1 MFEEEMVKIPN
12 LSRDHLKQILLT
24 ELEEWQHNWIE
35 RKREDNEYLGDYS
48 NTDEQLADQ
57 AKYEMR
63 NNFDQVQKDFE
74 IIKYS
79 EEDYPRIWKFQS
91 EIIKEW
97 SSK

>member
-24 ELEEWQHNWIE
+24 ELEEWQLNWIE

-48 NTDEQLADQ
+48 NTDEQLVDQ
-57 AKYEMR
+57 ARYEMR

-79 EEDYPRIWKFQS
+79 EEDYPRIWKFQR

-97 SSK
+97 SK

>member
-79 EEDYPRIWKFQS
+79 EEDYPRIWKFQR

-97 SSK
+97 SK

>member
-24 ELEEWQHNWIE
+24 ELEEWQLNWIE

-79 EEDYPRIWKFQS
+79 EEDYPRIWKFQR

-97 SSK
+97 SK